1 MLLNAN
7 IVISEH
13 ASTVGQCKKMIH
25 LFSIASFSILPRT
38 SSGYIIKKK
47 YKKRGIRKKKRTD
60 NMIKHVYYY

>member
-1 MLLNAN
+1 MLLKAN

-47 YKKRGIRKKKRTD
+47 MRNQEKKEQTT
-60 NMIKHVYYY
+60 

>member
-38 SSGYIIKKK
+38 SSGHIIKKNT
-47 YKKRGIRKKKRTD
+47 KKEESGGKKEQTT
-60 NMIKHVYYY
+60 